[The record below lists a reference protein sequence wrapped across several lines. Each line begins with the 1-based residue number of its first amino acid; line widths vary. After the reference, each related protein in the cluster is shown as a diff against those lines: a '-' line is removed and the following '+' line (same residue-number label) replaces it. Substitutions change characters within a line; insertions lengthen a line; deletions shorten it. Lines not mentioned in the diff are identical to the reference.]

1 MRATALQSCGD
12 IGSFVLFPP
21 LIYRTVCTYYA
32 PWVLQRQWTAAPRSC
47 LQQLIYHIIGRLV
60 TATCH
65 LQSRCWRRHSQQYCV
80 STVNDEMHRELMKH
94 CLVIRVHALHIRN
107 HRIGHSKKTNCW
119 LRLGAATM
127 QFQHALFMA
136 SVLVFG
142 CSAVLLH
149 YHMKFQ
155 VNPRV
160 NLEASCC
167 ALFCYEYLRALYGRD
182 AFCLWC
188 FSSWHNA
195 GPQAAGQLCF
205 CTLTCRSVAF
215 ARVNLEVL
223 CRIHIVTLLFYF
235 VVLLL
240 FFTNHI
246 T

>member
-1 MRATALQSCGD
+1 MLCIVLLWVFACSLWEGCLFVCDAVAPDTLLGLKLQDNSAC
-12 IGSFVLFPP
+12 
-21 LIYRTVCTYYA
+21 A
-32 PWVLQRQWTAAPRSC
+32 
-47 LQQLIYHIIGRLV
+47 RL
-60 TATCH
+60 H
-65 LQSRCWRRHSQQYCV
+65 
-80 STVNDEMHRELMKH
+80 
-94 CLVIRVHALHIRN
+94 
-107 HRIGHSKKTNCW
+107 
-119 LRLGAATM
+119 
-127 QFQHALFMA
+127 
-136 SVLVFG
+136 
-142 CSAVLLH
+142 SAVLLH

-155 VNPRV
+155 VNQRV